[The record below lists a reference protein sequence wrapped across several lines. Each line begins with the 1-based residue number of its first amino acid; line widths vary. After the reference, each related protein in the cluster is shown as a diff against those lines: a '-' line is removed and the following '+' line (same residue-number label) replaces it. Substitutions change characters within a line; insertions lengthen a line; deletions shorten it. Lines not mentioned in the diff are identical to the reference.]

1 VVASLVVAVA
11 GGLGWWLFDPNV
23 ERRARTVADRFDA
36 AARRLGD
43 PLAARSL
50 LELHRSGGGVVKVV
64 VSTAIVAGVAVALL
78 DLVSRVVGEP
88 PAPPI
93 ALGAILALTAFTTY
107 NWLTQFDSLAEY
119 RTLPLSVADV
129 FRAKALG
136 FALLLPIGGAGYLA
150 TALYVG
156 GTVAAVAVG
165 GVLFLGVSAYL
176 FGLTVLL
183 AGLEPDEFL
192 FDTVLFAAFTL
203 AVVVALVPVLVAGLV
218 LPLTATLAAG
228 VVAEALVV
236 GGVGVLALRRA
247 APRWGARLLRGA

>member
-1 VVASLVVAVA
+1 
-11 GGLGWWLFDPNV
+11 
-23 ERRARTVADRFDA
+23 
-36 AARRLGD
+36 
-43 PLAARSL
+43 
-50 LELHRSGGGVVKVV
+50 VKVV

-78 DLVSRVVGEP
+78 ELVSRVVGTP

-136 FALLLPIGGAGYLA
+136 FALLLPVGGAGYLA

-156 GTVAAVAVG
+156 GSPAAVAVG
-165 GVLFLGVSAYL
+165 GALFLGVSACL

-183 AGLEPDEFL
+183 AGLEPNEFL

-218 LPLTATLAAG
+218 LPLTATLAVG
-228 VVAEALVV
+228 VVVESLVV
-236 GGVGVLALRRA
+236 GAVGVLALRRA
-247 APRWGARLLRGA
+247 APRWEARLLRGV